1 MNRKHIALSAIL
13 TALVCLTAFFVF
25 AGEKNYVEIMAV
37 TGATPL
43 AVKTDVASGV
53 VLEVSGLTKK
63 VYTFDSG
70 TLNAFA
76 PVYLR
81 TKEVSP
87 SGAFEGTY
95 RYSGIPVLH
104 ILEGVAPGKPKTAAF
119 DRPLDMIVTFIAA
132 DGKQKHFSYGELTM
146 TDDSRPVILAFHRK
160 ALTPS
165 KETKGEPYKWNMH
178 KGNVEGLR
186 LVCPA
191 EPDTSRYL
199 DNVVKIVLR
208 DIEIDGTGLPVMKQ
222 GLKCSSDSVMTVKE
236 GKMTR
241 LATAGVKPASVNGWV
256 RTGHGKGYKGIAAA
270 QGFDMRDLLSKNFP
284 GCGADAWFLFVA
296 CDGYRTMFSGRE
308 IFSTDAGKN
317 MMLITEVNGKPAHG
331 GASLGPV
338 ADYYVD
344 RETWGLTHIIM
355 IEKIEDAR

>member
-1 MNRKHIALSAIL
+1 MNRKHIALSAII

-53 VLEVSGLTKK
+53 TLEVSGLTKK
-63 VYTFDSG
+63 VYTFDSSA
-70 TLNAFA
+70 LNAFA

-81 TKEVSP
+81 TREVSP

-95 RYSGIPVLH
+95 RYAGIPVLH
-104 ILEGVAPGKPKTAAF
+104 ILEGVAPEKPKTAAF
-119 DRPLDMIVTFIAA
+119 DRPLDMVVTFIAA

-146 TDDSRPVILAFHRK
+146 ADDSRPVVLAFHRK
-160 ALTPS
+160 ELRPS
-165 KETKGEPYKWNMH
+165 KETKGKAYTWNMH
-178 KGNVEGLR
+178 KGNVQGLR

-199 DNVVKIVLR
+199 DNVIKIVLR
-208 DIEIDGTGLPVMKQ
+208 DIPVDGTGLPALKK
-222 GLKCSSDSVMTVKE
+222 GIKCSSDTVMTVNDR
-236 GKMTR
+236 KMR
-241 LATAGVKPASVNGWV
+241 KLITAGVKPASINGWV
-256 RTGHGKGYKGIAAA
+256 RTGHGQGFKGISNA
-270 QGFDMRDLLSKNFP
+270 QGFEMRDLLKKNFP

-296 CDGYRTMFSGRE
+296 CDGYRAMFSGRE
-308 IFSTDAGKN
+308 IFNTAAGKN
-317 MMLITEVNGKPAHG
+317 MMLITKVDGKPAHG
-331 GASLGPV
+331 GSSLGPV
-338 ADYYVD
+338 SDYYVD

-355 IEKIEDAR
+355 IDTIEDLK